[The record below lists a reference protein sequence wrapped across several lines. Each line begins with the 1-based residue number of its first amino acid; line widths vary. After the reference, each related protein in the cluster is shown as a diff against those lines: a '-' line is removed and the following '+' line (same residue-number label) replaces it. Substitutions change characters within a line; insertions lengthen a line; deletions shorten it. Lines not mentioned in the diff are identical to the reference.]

1 MVFLIKFINVF
12 NIIGL
17 KQGNIIVQFSFFSL
31 PLNSL
36 PEECIS

>member
-17 KQGNIIVQFSFFSL
+17 KQGNVIVQFSSLSL
-31 PLNSL
+31 PLDCLS
-36 PEECIS
+36 EECIS